1 MKQGTKDRRK
11 RKARVCFSVIA
22 GVGGVLLLALFFWA
36 ESRLFALGSG
46 ADAGGSSEN
55 EVGTDRNADTLSA
68 EELERLLR
76 TEKEEA
82 LAKLTPQPS
91 GEAVPSGTA
100 QPTLSP
106 PQTEPTF
113 PVQPTD
119 AAEPTQAPEPTATA
133 KPTATPTKAPVS
145 DGSYVKKLAD
155 TMILG
160 DSLVEAVSYYHLL
173 DDRHVIAKI
182 GARPDHLR
190 ENLSQIAAV
199 YPVNVVLHYGNNCV
213 DPSGSPERVK
223 GFINQY
229 RKVITELQEQ
239 QPALHIYVSGIF
251 PVQESAYQ
259 HSPELKYI
267 GDYNQALRAMCEEL
281 CVTYIDND
289 EIVKAHPNQVEP
301 DGVHMTRGF
310 YQYYWLQFI
319 ADIVS

>member
-1 MKQGTKDRRK
+1 MKQGTGNRKK
-11 RKARVCFSVIA
+11 RKARLCFSVIV
-22 GVGGVLLLALFFWA
+22 GVGGLVLLALFFWA
-36 ESRLFALGSG
+36 ESRLFRWGQSAE
-46 ADAGGSSEN
+46 ADELPESEA
-55 EVGTDRNADTLSA
+55 GTDWNADTLSA

-76 TEKEEA
+76 AEKEEA
-82 LAKLTPQPS
+82 LAKLTPEPTGGAIPS
-91 GEAVPSGTA
+91 GAADPIG
-100 QPTLSP
+100 
-106 PQTEPTF
+106 TEPTAAA
-113 PVQPTD
+113 PPTEAVMPTETPKPTV
-119 AAEPTQAPEPTATA
+119 AAM
-133 KPTATPTKAPVS
+133 PTATPTKAPIS
-145 DGSYVKKLAD
+145 DGSYVKQLAD

-223 GFINQY
+223 GFIAQY
-229 RKVITELQEQ
+229 RKVIQELQEQ
-239 QPALHIYVSGIF
+239 QPSLHIYVSGIF
-251 PVQESAYQ
+251 PVQESAYG

-267 GDYNQALRAMCEEL
+267 GDYNQALKAMCEEL
-281 CVTYIDND
+281 SVIYIDND